1 VTDGKS
7 LFVYFSSFGLL
18 AYDFTGREVWR
29 KPLPMPITYRGL
41 GTGTSPILA
50 DGKLIVYLQQEA
62 DSHLLALDPADGRE
76 IWKTP
81 MPFLSNAYST
91 PITWMEAGRALVGVA
106 GGAQF
111 TAYNL
116 ADGKTVW
123 WVTNLGHEACSTPI
137 AVGDRVII
145 STAGIQGEAANITV
159 PPGFDEA
166 VKMYSRDGEPLI
178 SYDAIPNDLLFT
190 DRKTSDGAGN
200 MSLKMALKFGTTV
213 KNGDKFDRLA
223 WEKLREGLASF
234 ASGAEARAVVVC
246 ARTGG
251 KKDVTGSSV
260 MWRETKGVPEVPS
273 PLVWQNRLYLIRSG
287 SVLAC
292 RDLETGKLIYEER
305 IGSPSG
311 YYSSPVAAN
320 GFLYFASD
328 RGTITVVKAGDSIEV
343 LAQNKLGTPIF
354 ASPAIV
360 GNALYVRTAS
370 QLWAF
375 GE

>member
-1 VTDGKS
+1 V
-7 LFVYFSSFGLL
+7 
-18 AYDFTGREVWR
+18 
-29 KPLPMPITYRGL
+29 P
-41 GTGTSPILA
+41 
-50 DGKLIVYLQQEA
+50 
-62 DSHLLALDPADGRE
+62 
-76 IWKTP
+76 
-81 MPFLSNAYST
+81 
-91 PITWMEAGRALVGVA
+91 
-106 GGAQF
+106 
-111 TAYNL
+111 
-116 ADGKTVW
+116 
-123 WVTNLGHEACSTPI
+123 NLGHEACSTPI

-200 MSLKMALKFGTTV
+200 MSLKRALTFGTSV
-213 KNGDKFDRLA
+213 KDGDKFDRPA